1 MVVLIGG
8 LIPLSAA
15 IRDSGAAD
23 IIADLVVSVA
33 GSGHTLVV
41 LSVVFVV
48 TALLGQVISNTATA
62 LVMIPIT
69 VAISQAAAI
78 DVRMMLM
85 SLAVASGASLLTPI
99 ATPANMMAGATAGYR
114 FGDYWRFGAVT
125 LVVWFL
131 VAVLVVPLVWSP

>member
-99 ATPANMMAGATAGYR
+99 ATPANMMAGAAAGYR